1 MKKYIFLVSILTF
14 SIAVQG
20 RSRSGISMEAGAAY
34 YYPFML
40 SLTPLYDIK
49 LVMNGNDDNS
59 DPHAGSYRNLPD
71 NRFSLSFQA
80 GVEYLFK

>member
-40 SLTPLYDIK
+40 NLTPAATATCPTTDF
-49 LVMNGNDDNS
+49 
-59 DPHAGSYRNLPD
+59 P
-71 NRFSLSFQA
+71 
-80 GVEYLFK
+80 